1 MKKSVLIA
9 GIGGASLGTE
19 IFKCLRCSENYDIFG
34 ADISAYAY
42 GLYQEGFAKTYL
54 VDRENYIEN
63 IMNICRT
70 EGIDVIIPGAEE
82 TLRLFCSSKSLFDK
96 EDILLA
102 INSEEV
108 IDICSDKLK
117 TFEYLASQGIAI
129 PLTELINDPNE
140 VSRLSYPCVIKP
152 ATGSGG
158 SVFAYIAEDEE
169 EAALYI
175 SYLNKRNVKALV
187 QEYIPHQ
194 EGEYTVG
201 VLSLPNGEVLSSIAL
216 KRSFDVKLSCLVK
229 YNDRVISSGYSQG
242 LIDDF
247 RDIRRQAEDMAL
259 KLNSRGPLNVQ
270 GRLRHGVFYPF
281 EINPRF
287 SASTYLRAMA
297 GFNEVDIF
305 LQYLFHGKCEIPRS
319 IRYGYYSRSFEEKYV
334 SCEDIRNG

>member
-9 GIGGASLGTE
+9 GVGGASLGTE
-19 IFKCLRCSENYDIFG
+19 IFKCLRCSGNYDIFG

-42 GLYQEGFAKTYL
+42 GLYQEGFTKTYL
-54 VDRENYIEN
+54 VDRENYIKN
-63 IMNICRT
+63 IMNICTT
-70 EGIDVIIPGAEE
+70 EGIDAIIPGGEE
-82 TLRLFCSSKSLFDK
+82 PLRLLCSSKSLFDK
-96 EDILLA
+96 EGILLA
-102 INSEEV
+102 INSAEV
-108 IDICSDKLK
+108 INICSDKLK
-117 TFEYLASQGIAI
+117 TFEYLANQGISI

-175 SYLNKRNVKALV
+175 SYLKKRNIKALV

-201 VLSLPNGEVLSSIAL
+201 VLSLPNGKVLSSIAL
-216 KRSFDVKLSCLVK
+216 RRSFDVKLSCLVK
-229 YNDRVISSGYSQG
+229 YNDRIISSGYSQG

-247 RDIRRQAEDMAL
+247 RDIRTQAEDMAL

-305 LQYLFHGKCEIPRS
+305 LQYLFYGNCRIPQS